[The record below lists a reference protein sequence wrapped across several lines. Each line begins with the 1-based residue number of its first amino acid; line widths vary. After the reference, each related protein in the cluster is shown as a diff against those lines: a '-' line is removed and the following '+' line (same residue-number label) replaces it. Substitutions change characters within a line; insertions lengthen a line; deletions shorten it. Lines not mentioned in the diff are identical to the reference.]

1 MRRGAFG
8 RHELLTGWICELLP
22 VSRQAREPP
31 NGPAQRALSGPTRPI
46 LIASRTAGYPVGE
59 VAERSIAPVLKTG
72 RGASPS
78 WVRIP
83 PSPPR
88 GLLGAAASYGGPV
101 RSADGQCTLAARV
114 GAKKSKTGADLAI
127 ASIATA
133 QNAVVVT
140 GNASDFVLIHDHFPL
155 RGLYDPFEDKWLV
168 KPPPG

>member
-1 MRRGAFG
+1 M
-8 RHELLTGWICELLP
+8 
-22 VSRQAREPP
+22 
-31 NGPAQRALSGPTRPI
+31 
-46 LIASRTAGYPVGE
+46 
-59 VAERSIAPVLKTG
+59 
-72 RGASPS
+72 
-78 WVRIP
+78 
-83 PSPPR
+83 
-88 GLLGAAASYGGPV
+88 